1 MSHIAD
7 KLHNAMNQDVAKLV
21 GQISEGKPIYLT
33 LNLLY
38 LVMHHTRN
46 LRITLLESGIHTL
59 SVEFHRFHGATIRL

>member
-46 LRITLLESGIHTL
+46 LRITLLESGRIP
-59 SVEFHRFHGATIRL
+59 VEFHRSHGATIRL